1 MTTTEIVIALNGKS
15 ESERSIPIALSLA
28 ESQRW
33 GIQLLTFVEASYDVI
48 AAQLYL
54 GAIQTRLAA
63 EYPDLCCRISVEV
76 EPHAPEGLIRYGA

>member
-63 EYPDLCCRISVEV
+63 EPRSTVC
-76 EPHAPEGLIRYGA
+76 